1 MGDSVSALYATGM
14 HCEGEFSEGANGE
27 PLFLRESRRRIYAA
41 VYRSDKTLAVFFG
54 RPPSVSWRYSDRRQQ
69 LDISDNAIASDDPT
83 ILNKELSKFDAA
95 GWNTDGILHPASYMR
110 LRCQLAI
117 FKERLLEQSL
127 AGEKDSGVVQ
137 NLQ

>member
-14 HCEGEFSEGANGE
+14 HSEGEFPEGANGE

-54 RPPSVSWRYSDRRQQ
+54 RPPMMGWRYSDRRQQ
-69 LDISDNAIASDDPT
+69 LDISDEAIVSDDPKS
-83 ILNKELSKFDAA
+83 LDEHLSRVDSA
-95 GWNTDGILHPASYMR
+95 GWNLDGMIYPASYNR
-110 LRCQLAI
+110 LRCQLAV

-127 AGEKDSGVVQ
+127 AGEKDSSVVHNIQ
-137 NLQ
+137 